1 MKKPFVSN
9 WIKAIEYF
17 CWAYFISQIVA
28 IIIRMWSGTDIG
40 HFITMMLLLPSFA
53 FFYAGRYLAT
63 VPVKAKENRRLGL
76 LWAGMAIALD
86 FAIYF
91 VIAGF
96 PFVRIYLYGLPFLA
110 VTYLAV
116 LVVPFLFKRQTQFAG
131 ANQPPI
137 LDNPGE
143 DS

>member
-9 WIKAIEYF
+9 WVKAVEYF

-28 IIIRMWSGTDIG
+28 VIIRLWSGSDIG

-53 FFYAGRYLAT
+53 FFYAGRYMAA
-63 VPVKAKENRRLGL
+63 VPVKPKENRRIGL
-76 LWAGMAIALD
+76 LWAGLAIFLD
-86 FAIYF
+86 FLIYF

-96 PFVRIYLYGLPFLA
+96 PFIRIYLFGLPFLA
-110 VTYLAV
+110 ITYLAV
-116 LVVPFLFKRQTQFAG
+116 LVAPFMFKRQTQYASQ
-131 ANQPPI
+131 NQSPI
-137 LDNPGE
+137 LDKPGQ